1 MGMTDSGAARTEG
14 PTDDVPPLA
23 DTSGTRAPTT
33 RRGARTRATLV
44 TAARTVFERDGYL
57 AARLS
62 DITAEARC
70 SIGTFYTYFAGKE
83 EIFAA
88 VLEAAQDDMLH
99 PGMPHVADDPA
110 AVIEASNRAYLV
122 AFRRN
127 AKLMALMH
135 QVAAVDPAFRE
146 LRRRRGRAFAERNA
160 RRIAELQQRGQADP
174 DIDPLQ
180 ASYALS
186 GMVSRMAMDQL
197 VGEGADLEELVTVLT
212 RLWIN
217 GLRLTD
223 RPGRP
228 AR

>member
-1 MGMTDSGAARTEG
+1 MSDAGAARIGG
-14 PTDDVPPLA
+14 PADEVPPIA
-23 DTSGTRAPTT
+23 DTSGIREPTT

-44 TAARTVFERDGYL
+44 AAARTVFERDGYL
-57 AARLS
+57 TARLS
-62 DITAEARC
+62 DITAEAGC
-70 SIGTFYTYFAGKE
+70 SIGTFYTYFTGKD

-99 PGMPHVADDPA
+99 PGMPHVADDDDPA

-174 DIDPLQ
+174 GIDPLQ

-223 RPGRP
+223 RSGEP